1 MERVAEAV
9 ATFLFKYPPHL
20 FRRGDL
26 SLAPAFSPL
35 FIAIALLLCI
45 TLLALMLRGVQTATP
60 RRDRLILGLL
70 RGAVCVLL
78 AVCLLRPV
86 LLLSSAVPQR
96 NVLGILL
103 DDSRS
108 MRLADLDGVARLDA
122 VRRVFGD
129 SAESLTRRLS
139 ERFVLRF
146 FRFASD
152 AGPLGSATG
161 LVGAGTR
168 TNLAGA
174 LDAAR
179 QELAGVPLAGLVLV
193 TDGAD
198 NAGADLTDP
207 LLALKGRK
215 VPVYT
220 VGVGR
225 ERFEKDLAIERV
237 SLPAS
242 ALAGAAVLAEVSV
255 RIRGLGGTPVTVT
268 AEDEGRIVVERQISA
283 SSGDIA
289 RARLRLPAMSE
300 GSHSLTFRVRP
311 AEGEIVTENNE
322 SRAVLRVRPGPE
334 RILYLEG
341 EPRPEFAFMRRAV
354 AGDSSIALVSLL
366 RSAKGKF
373 LRLGVRD
380 SMELVGGFPSRRE
393 ELFQYRAL
401 VLGSIEASFF
411 TGDQLRMLADFVSR
425 RGGGLIALGGRAAL
439 AEGGF
444 AGTPLEEVLPVH
456 LDAPAQMASAAEAP
470 AQPLKVHVTSAG
482 RLHPALQLG
491 PTEVAAGKWDSLPPL
506 TSVNRLGSLKPGAT
520 ALLTGR
526 AGEGGGD
533 VTIFAA
539 QRFGRGTAAVF
550 GVQDT
555 WLWQMH
561 ADISLED
568 QTHESLWRQLLRW
581 SLDEVPDRVELT
593 ASPSRVGPGEPVVLR
608 ARVADEAYLESN
620 DAQVMARVTTPA
632 GRLVEVPLT
641 WTLKEDGA
649 YEGRFVAEE
658 MGMYRVDGVSVRE
671 GDSTRAAPAAL
682 LVDDYGADV
691 EQAELRSPLLRRIA
705 SETGGRYYP
714 LADAARM
721 VDDVGFTESGVT
733 VREARDLWDMPI
745 VFFLLVGLLGAEW
758 SYRRWRGLA

>member
-1 MERVAEAV
+1 LERVAEAV
-9 ATFLFKYPPHL
+9 ATFLFKYSPHL
-20 FRRGDL
+20 FRRGEI
-26 SLAPAFSPL
+26 SLAPAFSPGL
-35 FIAIALLLCI
+35 IAAGLGTALI
-45 TLLALMLRGVQTATP
+45 LLALSIRGVRTPTP
-60 RRDRLILGLL
+60 RRDRIVLGAFRAAACLILAG
-70 RGAVCVLL
+70 
-78 AVCLLRPV
+78 CLLRPV

-96 NVLGILL
+96 NVLGVLL

-108 MRLADLDGVARLDA
+108 MRLADLDGMSRLDA

-129 SAESLTRRLS
+129 SAESLTRQLGD
-139 ERFVLRF
+139 RFVLRF
-146 FRFASD
+146 FRFAAD
-152 AGPLGSATG
+152 AGPLGNASG

-168 TNLAGA
+168 TNLAAA

-179 QELAGVPLAGLVLV
+179 QELSGVPLAGMVLV

-198 NAGADLTDP
+198 NSAADLTAP

-225 ERFEKDLAIERV
+225 ERFARDLAIERV

-242 ALAGAAVLAEVSV
+242 ALAGAGVLAEVV
-255 RIRGLGGTPVTVT
+255 IRVRGLGGSPVTVT
-268 AEDEGRIVVERQISA
+268 AEDEGRIVVERVITA
-283 SSGDIA
+283 PETGDVA
-289 RARLRLPAMSE
+289 RTRLRLPPMSE
-300 GSHSLTFRVRP
+300 GPHRLTFRVRP
-311 AEGEIVTENNE
+311 AAGEIVTENNE
-322 SRAVLRVRPGPE
+322 LRSVLRVRPGPE

-341 EPRPEFAFMRRAV
+341 EPRPEFAFLRRAV
-354 AGDSSIALVSLL
+354 AGDSALSLVAML

-373 LRLGVRD
+373 LRLGVQD
-380 SMELVGGFPSRRE
+380 SMELVGGFPTRRE
-393 ELFQYRAL
+393 DLFRYRAL

-444 AGTPLEEVLPVH
+444 AGTPVADVLPVT
-456 LDAPAQMASAAEAP
+456 LDAPTPASTARAP
-470 AQPLKVHVTSAG
+470 AELAIHATAAG

-491 PTEVAAGKWDSLPPL
+491 ATEAAAARWDSLPPL

-526 AGEGGGD
+526 QPGGSD
-533 VTIFAA
+533 VPVLAV

-561 ADISLED
+561 ANIPLED
-568 QTHESLWRQLLRW
+568 QTHESLWRQVLRW
-581 SLDEVPDRVELT
+581 SLDEVPDRVELS
-593 ASPSRVGPGEPVVLR
+593 ASPSRVAPGEPVMLR
-608 ARVADEAYLESN
+608 ARVADEAYLETN
-620 DAQVMARVTTPA
+620 DAQVTARVTTPA
-632 GRLVEVPLT
+632 GRVVEVPLA

-658 MGMYRVDGVSVRE
+658 MGMYRVDGEARRGS
-671 GDSTRAAPAAL
+671 DTTRAAAAAL

-691 EQAELRSPLLRRIA
+691 EQAELRAPLLRRIA
-705 SETGGRYYP
+705 AETGGRYYP
-714 LADAARM
+714 LADAGRLAE
-721 VDDVGFTESGVT
+721 DVMFTDSGVT
-733 VREARDLWDMPI
+733 VRESRDLWDMPI
-745 VFFLLVGLLGAEW
+745 VFFVLVGLLGCDW
-758 SYRRWRGLA
+758 GYRRWRGLA

>member
-1 MERVAEAV
+1 LERVAEAV
-9 ATFLFKYPPHL
+9 ATFLFKYSPHL
-20 FRRGDL
+20 FRRGEL
-26 SLAPAFSPL
+26 SLAPVFSPAV
-35 FIAIALLLCI
+35 IAASLAAALVLLVI
-45 TLLALMLRGVQTATP
+45 SLRGVRTATP
-60 RRDRLILGLL
+60 RRDRMILGGLRITACLILAG
-70 RGAVCVLL
+70 
-78 AVCLLRPV
+78 CLLRPV

-96 NVLGILL
+96 NVLGVLL

-108 MRLADLDGVARLDA
+108 MRLADLDGTSRLEA

-129 SAESLTRRLS
+129 SAGSLTRRLGD
-139 ERFVLRF
+139 RFVLRF
-146 FRFASD
+146 FRFAAD
-152 AGPLGSATG
+152 AGPLGSASS

-168 TNLAGA
+168 TNLAAA

-179 QELAGVPLAGLVLV
+179 QELSGVPLAGMVLV

-198 NAGADLTDP
+198 NSAADLTAP

-225 ERFEKDLAIERV
+225 ERFARDLAIERV

-242 ALAGAAVLAEVSV
+242 ALAGAGILAEVV
-255 RIRGLGGTPVTVT
+255 IRVRGLGGSPLTVT
-268 AEDEGRIVVERQISA
+268 AEDEGRIVVEREIRA
-283 SSGDIA
+283 PETGDVA
-289 RARLRLPAMSE
+289 RTRLRLPPMIE
-300 GSHSLTFRVRP
+300 GPHRLTFRVRP
-311 AEGEIVTENNE
+311 AAGEIVTENNE
-322 SRAVLRVRPGPE
+322 FRSVLRVRPGPE

-341 EPRPEFAFMRRAV
+341 EPRPEFAFLRRAV
-354 AGDSSIALVSLL
+354 AGDSALSLVAML

-373 LRLGVRD
+373 LRLGVQD
-380 SMELVGGFPSRRE
+380 SMELVGGFPTRRE
-393 ELFQYRAL
+393 DLFRFRAL

-411 TGDQLRMLADFVSR
+411 TGDQLRMLSDFVSR

-444 AGTPLEEVLPVH
+444 SGTPVADVLPVN
-456 LDAPAQMASAAEAP
+456 LDAPTPAATGTAFAELTIHAT
-470 AQPLKVHVTSAG
+470 AAG

-491 PTEVAAGKWDSLPPL
+491 ATEAAAARWDSLPPL

-526 AGEGGGD
+526 ASGGND
-533 VTIFAA
+533 VPVLAV

-561 ADISLED
+561 ANIPLED
-568 QTHESLWRQLLRW
+568 QTHESLWRQVLRW
-581 SLDEVPDRVELT
+581 SLDEVPDRVELS
-593 ASPSRVGPGEPVVLR
+593 ASPSRVAPGEPVVLR
-608 ARVADEAYLESN
+608 ARVADEAYLETN
-620 DAQVMARVTTPA
+620 DAQVTARITTPA
-632 GRLVEVPLT
+632 GRMVEVPLA

-658 MGMYRVDGVSVRE
+658 MGMYRIDGEARR
-671 GDSTRAAPAAL
+671 GTDTTRAAAAAL
-682 LVDDYGADV
+682 LVDDHGADV

-705 SETGGRYYP
+705 TETGGRYYP
-714 LADAARM
+714 LADAGRL
-721 VDDVGFTESGVT
+721 VEDVVFTDSGVT
-733 VREARDLWDMPI
+733 VRESRDLWDMPI
-745 VFFLLVGLLGAEW
+745 IFFVMVGLLSGDW
-758 SYRRWRGLA
+758 GYRRWRGLA